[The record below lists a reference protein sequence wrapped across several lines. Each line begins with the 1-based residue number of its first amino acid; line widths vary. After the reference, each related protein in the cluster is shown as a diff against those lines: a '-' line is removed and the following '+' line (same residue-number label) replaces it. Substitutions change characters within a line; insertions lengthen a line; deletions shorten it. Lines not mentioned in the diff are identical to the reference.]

1 MKLLLPA
8 CLLLGLVTSAA
19 GCRKNDKD
27 EPTPTICAMEVCP
40 DAGAEVKTV
49 TTVRGIVRRS
59 PLTHEYAIATYPSIT
74 NGFDVGVLCS
84 SLPDALQ
91 AEGTKVVFSGT
102 YRLKPGAGTAGDVAT
117 YYLSLSSVNPDASPQ
132 AR

>member
-19 GCRKNDKD
+19 SCRKND
-27 EPTPTICAMEVCP
+27 EPAPTPAICPIEVCP
-40 DAGAEVKTV
+40 GAGAEVKTV
-49 TTVRGIVRRS
+49 TAVRGIVRQS
-59 PLTHEYAIATYPSIT
+59 PLTYEYAITTYPSVT

-84 SLPDALQ
+84 TLPAALQ
-91 AEGTKVVFSGT
+91 ADGTKVVFSGT

-117 YYLSLSSVNPDASPQ
+117 YYLSLSSVSLDSSQ
-132 AR
+132 